1 MTTSNNVLYI
11 LSELVSTMFALPQG
25 VIGLI
30 ITYTY
35 EDQLRDL
42 TLWKEY
48 GGYNVLSEIT
58 EQYVY
63 RFTHQHQPGYM
74 IDPLWGAQAGLQS
87 YRYVSS
93 ACKSRNEMLPDA
105 RWSSLISHTNTLKN
119 LRHLEI

>member
-1 MTTSNNVLYI
+1 MYYI

-25 VIGLI
+25 VINLI
-30 ITYTY
+30 ITYTF

-63 RFTHQHQPGYM
+63 RFMHQHQPGYM

-87 YRYVSS
+87 YRYVLS

-105 RWSSLISHTNTLKN
+105 KWRQQFDKPYAKL
-119 LRHLEI
+119 